1 MLARDLINEPDIL
14 DLKAYAD
21 PGVIHSLLKSEAYVR
36 ENQPVFE
43 VIQTFANLKL
53 NLMPVLDEKNKY
65 LGSIT
70 LENLVRLLARI
81 TSIDALGGIIV
92 LEINDKDYSLSQLAQ
107 IVEANDAKVLSA
119 YITSFTDS
127 TKLEVT
133 LKINKLEIGPILQT
147 FDRYGYTVKASYS
160 NQDAY
165 SETLRE
171 RFDSL
176 MNYLNI

>member
-1 MLARDLINEPDIL
+1 MNAHIRLAALCV
-14 DLKAYAD
+14 AA
-21 PGVIHSLLKSEAYVR
+21 
-36 ENQPVFE
+36 
-43 VIQTFANLKL
+43 FAFAT
-53 NLMPVLDEKNKY
+53 VA
-65 LGSIT
+65 
-70 LENLVRLLARI
+70 VAQQ
-81 TSIDALGGIIV
+81 GGTIV

-119 YITSFTDS
+119 YITSFPDS

-133 LKINKLEIGPILQT
+133 LKINKVEIGPILQT
-147 FDRYGYTVKASYS
+147 FDRYGLPVKASYS